1 MKKNDVSGDLNRLLV
16 KFLLVMKLTLILIV
30 ISVFAIKAST
40 YSQSTKLNLS
50 MTNTTVEEAFKE
62 IEARS
67 EFYFFYQEEEIDLE
81 RKINLD
87 LKNAKINQILDQILE
102 GTGLKYKIVDRYI
115 VINPDGSGF
124 QNNQLEPKDIKGKV
138 TDSAGNPLPGVSII
152 IKGTTSG
159 TITNSDGNF
168 SLKNIPGDATLIF
181 SFVGMK
187 LQEVLVGEQ
196 TTFDIVMEDDAI
208 GIEEVVAVG
217 YGTQKKEN
225 LTGAVGYVS
234 SEVLENRAI
243 QNAGQGLQGTIAN
256 LNIKTNPGNPGKI
269 GQGASYQI
277 RGLGSING
285 GTPLILIDGVQGD
298 LNQINPNDIESISVL
313 KDAASAAIYGARAT
327 FGVILVTTK
336 KGSAKEMKVSI
347 NSSVSTNSQTLYPK
361 SVNSVRYA
369 EVMNEAAAN
378 SGWNPIFGPEQME
391 RIRQY
396 AENPGSIPT
405 TVPEPGDPSKWSYSL
420 GNDNINYF
428 KFYYKDAMLSH
439 KHDFAVSGG
448 SEIIDYRFSVG
459 YLSQDGIYKFGEDVY
474 KRHNFLGNV
483 NTQFTKW
490 LKFRFQTMFNKGVTN
505 EPYEYARLMG
515 NYFHIAYTR
524 QPHWAVYDPNG
535 NPLWTSQIQFFEG
548 ARRNTEDNELKLVGE
563 IEIEPVEGWKI
574 NSRYSYNKMINE
586 GVAHEA
592 QLFAH
597 NVDGTPYS
605 IQPNSSI
612 TKSYAITNFES
623 IELYSSYQ
631 KAINGHAFNL
641 LVGGQQENYYYS
653 AIGGYVPNLVSD
665 EIPSLNT
672 GTGKKNTWDDI
683 NEWVNMGLFGRLNYN
698 YKERYLLEINARYDG
713 TSKFPDGKRWG
724 FFPSVSGG
732 WNIAK
737 EEFFNEEKIN
747 TLKLRASFGSLGNQ
761 QVANYLFFSQV
772 PIHSNLRFLID
783 GDRPNYIGAP
793 GLVSNNLAW
802 ITAETFDIGLD
813 VAALNNRLDFSFD
826 WYNRK
831 TFDMIGPANA
841 LPSVLG
847 TGVPKTN
854 NADMVTRGF
863 EATVGWKDK
872 IDDFN
877 YSLKFNLSDNLSEI
891 TKYNNPNKV
900 LSTYYEGMKLGEIW
914 GLETVGIIQTE
925 EQLANMA
932 DQTTHIYGGN
942 WNLGDIEYKDL
953 NDDGKISYGT
963 STLDDPGDRKVI
975 GNNTPRYAFGFLFDC
990 NWKGFDFSMFWQG
1003 ILKRDYWL
1011 GDIPFFGITGSWT
1024 QQVFETT
1031 TDYWTPENT
1040 NAYFA
1045 RPYAHREIRKNQ
1057 LVQTRFLQDA
1067 SYVRLKNLQI
1077 GYTLPNRILEPFK
1090 LQKVRFY
1097 LSGENLFFISAI
1109 DENFDPERLHGS
1121 WGAGKSYPL
1130 FKTFTAGINIEF

>member
-1 MKKNDVSGDLNRLLV
+1 MKKNHGNWVLHDHTLTKTFRIMRLVSFLLLV
-16 KFLLVMKLTLILIV
+16 
-30 ISVFAIKAST
+30 SVFQSIASNV
-40 YSQSTKLNLS
+40 YSQNAKITLKNEIVSLEGVLS
-50 MTNTTVEEAFKE
+50 Q
-62 IEARS
+62 IEDQS
-67 EFYFFYQEEEIDLE
+67 EFRFIYNKSQIDLE
-81 RKINLD
+81 KKVEANFEETSLKTVLDELFVQNGINYQVID
-87 LKNAKINQILDQILE
+87 KQIILT
-102 GTGLKYKIVDRYI
+102 GTSPGISQQQTNV
-115 VINPDGSGF
+115 S
-124 QNNQLEPKDIKGKV
+124 GKV
-138 TDSAGNPLPGVSII
+138 VDVNGQPLPGVSIL
-152 IKGTTSG
+152 IKGTTRG
-159 TITNSDGNF
+159 TITDFDGNF
-168 SLKNIPGDATLIF
+168 RLADVPDDAKLVL
-181 SFVGMK
+181 SFVGMRS
-187 LQEVLVGEQ
+187 QEIAVAGKTNFNMVMEEEAIGVGE
-196 TTFDIVMEDDAI
+196 
-208 GIEEVVAVG
+208 VVVVG

-256 LNIKTNPGNPGKI
+256 LNIKPNPGNPGKI

-361 SVNSVRYA
+361 PVNSVRYA

-641 LVGGQQENYYYS
+641 LAGGQQENYYYS

-1077 GYTLPNRILEPFK
+1077 GYTLPNRILEPLK